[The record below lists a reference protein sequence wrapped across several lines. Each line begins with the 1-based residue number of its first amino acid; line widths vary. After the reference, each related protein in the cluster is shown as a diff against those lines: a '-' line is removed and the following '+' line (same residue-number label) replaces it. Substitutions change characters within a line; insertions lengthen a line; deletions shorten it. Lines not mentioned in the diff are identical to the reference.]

1 MAFDV
6 TLAILFV
13 GFSGILAYLAAT
25 TDTESKDMGIVLIN
39 NAMRLLFF
47 AGSLGF
53 ILIGTNFG
61 TLMAT
66 DACAPSGIADAPVT
80 AYKISIW
87 IFVFVMFCILLTI
100 ILNIFAALQLKKKKE
115 EKHI

>member
-1 MAFDV
+1 MAIDI

-25 TDTESKDMGIVLIN
+25 TDTDSTETSIILIN
-39 NAMRLLFF
+39 SAMKLIFF

-66 DACAPSGIADAPVT
+66 DACAPSGITASPVT

-87 IFVFVMFCILLTI
+87 IFVFVVFCILLTI
-100 ILNIFAALQLKKKKE
+100 ILNILTALQLKKKKE
-115 EKHI
+115 DDHS